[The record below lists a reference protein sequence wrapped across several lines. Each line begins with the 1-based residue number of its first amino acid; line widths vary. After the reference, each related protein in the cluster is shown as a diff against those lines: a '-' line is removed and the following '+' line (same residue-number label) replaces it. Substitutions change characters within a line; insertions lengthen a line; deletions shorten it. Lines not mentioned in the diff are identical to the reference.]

1 MPPAETTLTLYLEH
15 RGELVNYASG
25 IIGDRSR
32 AEDVVQE
39 AYLRFADAAA
49 RRLLEEPV
57 SYLYRIVHNL
67 AFDGVRRLSLENRHI
82 KLGAGPSAHEVPEE
96 RPSPEA
102 ELIARQEL
110 DRVLA
115 AMAALPER
123 TRLALEMHRLG
134 GFKLKEIAARL
145 GISISMAQ
153 VLVVEGVKHCQRSL

>member
-82 KLGAGPSAHEVPEE
+82 KPGGGPSAHEVAEE

-134 GFKLKEIAARL
+134 GFKLKEIAQRL